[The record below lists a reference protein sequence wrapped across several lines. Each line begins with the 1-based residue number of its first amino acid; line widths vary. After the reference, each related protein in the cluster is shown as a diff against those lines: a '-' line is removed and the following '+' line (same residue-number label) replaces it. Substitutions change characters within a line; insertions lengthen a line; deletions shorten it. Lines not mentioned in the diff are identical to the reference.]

1 MGAYSCV
8 GREVN
13 KSSGNGDHGG
23 TNIALML
30 AVQFVNVFVKVG
42 YGAES
47 EVLEL

>member
-13 KSSGNGDHGG
+13 KPSGNGDHG
-23 TNIALML
+23 TNIVLML
-30 AVQFVNVFVKVG
+30 AAQLVNVFVKVG

-47 EVLEL
+47 E